1 MERFGDFIRDI
12 WGLLVGK
19 VLCVPPPA
27 TASALCEGIN
37 GGEGPGWVAW
47 SVAAASKAGQL

>member
-1 MERFGDFIRDI
+1 VERFGDFIRDI